1 MSVQLLINIAII
13 ASPIVA
19 IASLLWTIVWSRK
32 VLQEARQSRLVEE
45 VEEIKRMSEKAHTR
59 IDGLD
64 SKVDALP
71 TAAAISQIDGD
82 IREIKAQFGGIRE
95 LMGGLTKWMERMDTY
110 LHRTDK

>member
-1 MSVQLLINIAII
+1 MNVQALINIAII

-19 IASLLWTIVWSRK
+19 IASLLWTILWSRK
-32 VLQEARQSRLVEE
+32 VLREARQSRLVEE
-45 VEEIKRMSEKAHTR
+45 VEEIKRMSEKAHAR

-82 IREIKAQFGGIRE
+82 IREIKAQYSGIRD
-95 LMGGLTKWMERMDTY
+95 LMDGLTNWMARMDTY
-110 LHRTDK
+110 LHNK